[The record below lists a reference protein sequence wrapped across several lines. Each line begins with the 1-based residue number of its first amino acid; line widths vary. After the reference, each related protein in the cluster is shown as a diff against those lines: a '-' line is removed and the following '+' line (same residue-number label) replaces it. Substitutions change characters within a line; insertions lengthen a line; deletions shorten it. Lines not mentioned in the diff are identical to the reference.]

1 MANSRTSKTEQEIK
15 ILIVGSGAMAC
26 LFAARLF
33 TAGIPVAMLGGWQE
47 GIAAIRRFGV
57 RMIDQD
63 GALHTYPVQIFSD
76 HQLLKNIP
84 YTIALVKSYQTHR
97 TASQLR
103 ECLSENGLLL
113 TLQNGIGNREQYEH
127 YLGKERVSVGV
138 TTTGATQIK
147 PGMVEP
153 AGEGPIFLSQH
164 ARLAGLNKY
173 LSQAQFQLEIIED
186 AESLLW
192 GKLVINAVINPLTA
206 LLRLPNGEI
215 LERPGARDLLRSAA
229 LETAGVANSLGIKL
243 PYPDPV
249 EAVEDTARRTA
260 LNFSSMLQDVQRGTL
275 TEIDAICG
283 AITRAG
289 EDAGV
294 QTPINRTLWQLIS
307 ALHTPETPPDLLTEG
322 ISQP

>member
-1 MANSRTSKTEQEIK
+1 MANGQSKQPDQNIK

-26 LFAARLF
+26 LFAARLS
-33 TAGIPVAMLGGWQE
+33 TAGVPIAMLGSWQE
-47 GIAAIRRFGV
+47 GVTAIRRFGV
-57 RMIDQD
+57 RMIDHD

-84 YTIALVKSYQTHR
+84 FAIALVKSYQTPR
-97 TASQLR
+97 AATQLVD
-103 ECLSENGLLL
+103 CLSPDGLLL

-127 YLGKERVSVGV
+127 YLGRERVSVGV

-164 ARLAGLNKY
+164 AQLDGLRKY

-192 GKLVINAVINPLTA
+192 GKLVINAAINPLTA
-206 LLRLPNGEI
+206 LLRLPNGEL
-215 LERPGARDLLRSAA
+215 LERPGTRDLLRSAA
-229 LETAGVANSLGIKL
+229 LEAAGVANSLGIKL

-283 AITRAG
+283 AVTRAG
-289 EDAGV
+289 GKAGIP
-294 QTPINRTLWQLIS
+294 TPVNRTLWQLIS
-307 ALHTPETPPDLLTEG
+307 ALHTPEIPPDLLT
-322 ISQP
+322 

>member
-1 MANSRTSKTEQEIK
+1 MVKGQLQQPDQNIK

-26 LFAARLF
+26 LFAARLS
-33 TAGIPVAMLGGWQE
+33 TAGVPIAMLGGWQE

-63 GALHTYPVQIFSD
+63 GALRTYPVQIFSD

-84 YTIALVKSYQTHR
+84 YAIALVKSYQTHR
-97 TASQLR
+97 TALQLR
-103 ECLSENGLLL
+103 ECLSQNGLLL

-127 YLGKERVSVGV
+127 SLGKERVSVGV

-164 ARLAGLNKY
+164 ARLPGLHKY
-173 LSQAQFQLEIIED
+173 LNQAQFQLEIIED
-186 AESLLW
+186 ADSLLW
-192 GKLVINAVINPLTA
+192 GKLVINAAINPLTA

-215 LERPGARDLLRSAA
+215 LERPGARDLLRYAA
-229 LETAGVANSLGIKL
+229 LEAAGVTKSLGIKL

-289 EDAGV
+289 ENAGIP
-294 QTPINRTLWQLIS
+294 TPVNRTLWQLIS

-322 ISQP
+322 VSQP